1 VNTATYEENNMLEP
15 EQLIEL
21 LSRTPFRPFE
31 LRTADGRG
39 GLVVNHPRQVA
50 WTEDDPNQ
58 VTIKLRKATH
68 AYVDLM
74 LVTAAVELDVLPVEL
89 VPPHR

>member
-1 VNTATYEENNMLEP
+1 VIER
-15 EQLIEL
+15 EQLDEL

-31 LRTADGRG
+31 LRTADGQG
-39 GLVVNHPRQVA
+39 GLIVRHPRQVS

-58 VTIKLRKATH
+58 ITIKLRKATH

-74 LVTAAVELDVLPVEL
+74 LVTAAVELDTPPVEL
-89 VPPHR
+89 VPARPA